1 MGVVKTI
8 EIKANL
14 KDAEKDFQQLNE
26 QLKIQKDV
34 LIDLEKQIYE
44 VEKAQKNTSK
54 SNLAAQKKLTDQAKE
69 LKDELKG
76 ERLGLKEL
84 NSQRSAAVSKITDLS
99 KAQANSSKIVRGLD
113 KFTGGYATKLKKV
126 FLGTKEAA
134 KGIKL
139 FVSGLSGLKKAL
151 LATGVG
157 ALVVALGVIVAYWD
171 DIKALIGGA
180 SVELQK
186 QEGKIRSQILEQET
200 QIDLLK
206 QQVKLEELK
215 TGESELLTKEY
226 RKQLVIQ
233 NEQNIALLENLQTQ
247 LELEKSK
254 QKELGFLDKIK
265 LSLGSVVGGSA
276 AVLATQKVNEKS
288 YGKQSELI
296 KKINEA
302 KKKGL
307 GIEIAIAGIDAE
319 TRKKKKKADDE
330 KKKADKKK
338 ADEELKAEKEK
349 ADAIERIRKGLID
362 TEDERRAEALRKIE
376 VDYKEQIKLAEKY
389 YGKES
394 QKVLDLR
401 EAQKTA
407 LDEQQL
413 RFDEQDKK
421 KAEEKSQIAAEK
433 LVLDKDNELLS
444 FEEQRNIINERE
456 KLLIGDEIINEEDRT
471 KLNKQFSNA
480 RKIIVEKENEA
491 KLISLNGYASALSGI
506 SSVIGQETAAGKSI
520 AVASSLINTYASITG
535 QLSAFSGIPVPG
547 YAIAQAVATGVVGFA
562 NVKKI
567 ISTKVP
573 KSSGG
578 GGGNVGS
585 PPSTPVSTPP
595 AFNVVGASD
604 TNQLA
609 DAIGGQSQEPVR
621 AFVVS
626 NDVTTAQSMDRN
638 IVDGASI

>member
-8 EIKANL
+8 EVKANL
-14 KDAEKDFQQLNE
+14 KDAEKNFQELNE

-54 SNLAAQKKLTDQAKE
+54 SNLSAQKKLTDQAKE
-69 LKDELKG
+69 LRNELKG

-84 NSQRSAAVSKITDLS
+84 NSQRSAAVSQITNLS
-99 KAQANSSKIVRGLD
+99 KAQANSSKIIRGLD

-157 ALVVALGVIVAYWD
+157 ALVVALGVVVAYWD

-215 TGESELLTKEY
+215 TGESEVLTKEY
-226 RKQLVIQ
+226 RKQLLIQ
-233 NEQNIALLENLQTQ
+233 SEQNIALLENLETQ

-254 QKELGFLDKIK
+254 SRELGFFDKIK
-265 LSLGSVVGGSA
+265 LSLGGVVGGSA
-276 AVLATQKVNEKS
+276 AALSAQKVTEKS
-288 YGKQSELI
+288 YGKQSELV

-307 GIEIAIAGIDAE
+307 SIEIAIAEIDAK
-319 TRKKKKKADDE
+319 TRKKKKKADEE

-362 TEDERRAEALRKIE
+362 TEDERRAEALRKIKD
-376 VDYKEQIKLAEKY
+376 DYKEQIKLAEKY
-389 YGKES
+389 YGEES
-394 QKVLDLR
+394 QKVKDLK
-401 EAQKTA
+401 EAQKNA
-407 LDEQQL
+407 LDQQQDK
-413 RFDEQDKK
+413 FDEQDKK

-433 LVLDKDNELLS
+433 LVLEKENELLS
-444 FEEQRNIINERE
+444 FEEQREIINERE
-456 KLLIGDEIINEEDRT
+456 KLLIDDETINEKDRT
-471 KLNKQFSNA
+471 KLNKQFSDA
-480 RKIIVEKENEA
+480 RKTIIEKENEA
-491 KLISLNGYASALSGI
+491 KLVSLNGYASALSGI

-520 AVASSLINTYASITG
+520 AVASSLINTYAAIAG
-535 QLSAFSGIPVPG
+535 QLSAFKEVPVPG
-547 YAIAQAVATGVVGFA
+547 YAIAQAIATGVVGFA

-578 GGGNVGS
+578 GGGSVGS
-585 PPSTPVSTPP
+585 PPSANVSTPP

-609 DAIGGQSQEPVR
+609 SAIGSQTQEPTR
-621 AFVVS
+621 AYVVS

>member
-8 EIKANL
+8 EVKANL

-69 LKDELKG
+69 LKSELKG

-157 ALVVALGVIVAYWD
+157 ALVIALGVVVAYWD

-247 LELEKSK
+247 LELEESK
-254 QKELGFLDKIK
+254 KKEVGFLDKIK
-265 LSLGSVVGGSA
+265 LSLGNIAGGSA
-276 AVLATQKVNEKS
+276 SFLAAQKVNEKS

-319 TRKKKKKADDE
+319 ERKKKKKAADE
-330 KKKADKKK
+330 KTKADKKK

-362 TEDERRAEALRKIE
+362 TEDERRAEELRKIKS
-376 VDYKEQIKLAEKY
+376 DYDEQIKLAEKY
-389 YGKES
+389 YGEES

-433 LVLDKDNELLS
+433 LVLDKENELLS
-444 FEEQRNIINERE
+444 FEEQRQVIDERE
-456 KLLIGDEIINEEDRT
+456 KLLIADETINEEDRT
-471 KLNKQFSNA
+471 KLNKQFSKA
-480 RKIIVEKENEA
+480 REIIVDKENEA

-520 AVASSLINTYASITG
+520 AVASSLINTYAAIAG
-535 QLSAFSGIPVPG
+535 QLSAFKEVPVPG

-578 GGGNVGS
+578 GGSVGS
-585 PPSTPVSTPP
+585 PPSAPVSTPP

-609 DAIGGQSQEPVR
+609 DAIGSQSQEPTR
-621 AFVVS
+621 AYVVS